1 MAKAK
6 KTVKRKTNA
15 KTKPVIYISKVVL
28 DYVNRMYDKLQSDD
42 SICYI
47 KQLLSGE
54 RIYYDWWARM
64 KKRYA
69 NNAQI
74 SRVIKKVEDELE
86 SRIVSRTLT
95 GRYSAPAGIFI
106 LKAKYG
112 FVDKVVQQLENG
124 KDEENKAVPLEI
136 VIRGHKDNDETE

>member
-1 MAKAK
+1 MAKKA
-6 KTVKRKTNA
+6 VKRKTNA
-15 KTKPVIYISKVVL
+15 KTKPVKYLSSVVL
-28 DYVNRMYDKLQSDD
+28 HYINRMYDKLQSDD

-54 RIYYDWWARM
+54 RLYYEWWAYVKNRYS
-64 KKRYA
+64 KNAEIFKAIKR
-69 NNAQI
+69 
-74 SRVIKKVEDELE
+74 VEDELE
-86 SRIVSRTLT
+86 SRIVTRTLT

-124 KDEENKAVPLEI
+124 KDEDNKAVPLEI
-136 VIRGHKDNDETE
+136 VIRGHKSNEEETE

>member
-1 MAKAK
+1 MAK

-15 KTKPVIYISKVVL
+15 KTKPIIYLSSVVL
-28 DYVNRMYDKLQSDD
+28 HYVNRMYDKLRSDD

-54 RIYYDWWARM
+54 RLYYDWWAYV
-64 KKRYA
+64 KRRYSK
-69 NNAQI
+69 NAEI
-74 SRVIKKVEDELE
+74 IRAIKRVEDELE
-86 SRIVSRTLT
+86 SRIVTRTLT
-95 GRYSAPAGIFI
+95 GRYSAPAGIFL

-124 KDEENKAVPLEI
+124 KDEDNKAVPLEI
-136 VIRGHKDNDETE
+136 VIRGHKNNEEETE

>member
-1 MAKAK
+1 MAKR
-6 KTVKRKTNA
+6 TVKRKTNA
-15 KTKPVIYISKVVL
+15 KTKPVIYIYKVVL

-64 KKRYA
+64 KKRYEK
-69 NNAQI
+69 NVDI
-74 SRVIKKVEDELE
+74 SRAIKKVEDELE
-86 SRIVSRTLT
+86 SRIVTRTLT
-95 GRYSAPAGIFI
+95 GRYSAPAGIFL

-124 KDEENKAVPLEI
+124 KDEDNKAVPLEI
-136 VIRGHKDNDETE
+136 VIRGHKDEAE

>member
-6 KTVKRKTNA
+6 KAVKRKTNA
-15 KTKPVIYISKVVL
+15 KTKPIIYLPEVVL
-28 DYVNRMYDKLQSDD
+28 YHVNRMYDKLQSDD

-54 RIYYDWWARM
+54 RVYYEWWAYVKNRYS
-64 KKRYA
+64 KNAKIFKAIKR
-69 NNAQI
+69 
-74 SRVIKKVEDELE
+74 VEDELE
-86 SRIVSRTLT
+86 SRIVTRTLT
-95 GRYSAPAGIFI
+95 GRYSAPAGIFL

>member
-1 MAKAK
+1 MAKKA
-6 KTVKRKTNA
+6 VERKTNA
-15 KTKPVIYISKVVL
+15 KTKPVKYLSSVVL
-28 DYVNRMYDKLQSDD
+28 HYINRMYNKLQSDD

-54 RIYYDWWARM
+54 RLYYEWWAYVKNRYS
-64 KKRYA
+64 KNAEIFKAIKR
-69 NNAQI
+69 
-74 SRVIKKVEDELE
+74 VEDELE
-86 SRIVSRTLT
+86 SRIVTRTLT

-124 KDEENKAVPLEI
+124 KDEDNKAVPLEI
-136 VIRGHKDNDETE
+136 VIRGHKSNEEETE